1 MNLSN
6 CCQGC
11 ATLFIIALTTA
22 TAWCA
27 TVQPVSIEGAASPC
41 ASGGGDSGAA
51 IISVDGR
58 YVLFSSSAA
67 NLTASNAMPASLT
80 PKLNVYLRD
89 RVNGTTRLVSVNLAG
104 IGGNGDSLPAG
115 ISTNGQFAL
124 FVSDASD
131 LVSNDFN
138 GARDVFVRDMINNT
152 TVLVSAA
159 MDGTSG
165 NGKSEAP
172 VMTPDGQNVA
182 FVSAASDL
190 VANDTNGIPDVFIR
204 DLQTNVTTLVSVG
217 AQSSGSASA
226 MSDSPV
232 VTPDGRYVAFSSTAT
247 NLVPGVTNAAEIYVR
262 DLNAGQTYW
271 ASDNAL
277 GIVQSVT
284 GQASCISYD
293 EQISADGQ
301 FVAFAAR
308 PNTNTYQGVILR
320 YSLLTGQTDV
330 EATNSAAAVLGF
342 ERDAQVLNM
351 TPDGRFIAFVATET
365 NSSTSIY
372 QRDTRAGINVLVS
385 GDLNGVVTAGVS
397 SDYPVQDP
405 SGQFVVF
412 FCSATNMT
420 SNPQTNGILYR
431 RDMDAQTTELVDPDP
446 TGAGTNY
453 NPAASPGLSDD
464 GSMVA
469 FVSLD
474 GNLVPNDSNHDHD
487 VFVHD
492 FTSDTNDLVSVRD
505 ATLPSLTANG
515 TSLLW
520 SSSVSTNGR
529 YVAFTSDADNV
540 IASDTNGWPDVF
552 VRDLVTGTN
561 ILVSADTNGLPAAG
575 LSTAPAISGDGRYV
589 AFFSHAVNIV
599 PGDTNNLTGNVFR
612 RDLQTGTTVLA
623 SVDTNGGV
631 VGADISFPP
640 VMSRDGRYILFFD
653 FDYSSERYILY
664 LRDVN
669 SSITYQLTTSAATDS
684 PGSAV
689 MTPDGHYIA
698 YIGASSDLFV
708 WNSQTVSSVYTN
720 ATTTFSTVSV
730 SPNGQYIAYLGGTP
744 LALHEGALLVNS
756 NRVVSGGNFPSR
768 PGLQFSADGRYLV
781 YATSATNNILDTNGI
796 QNIYVHDALMN
807 TNRRVSTAF
816 ASPTSADG
824 NADFPAI
831 SPDGRYIAFRSFADN
846 TFPGDTNEVPDVF
859 LYDSVNQTTT
869 LISAN
874 QSGSTT
880 ANNRSLMPV
889 FSGDSSTLLFQSAA
903 SDLIAGDFNHFSDI
917 FAVNLTPP
925 GTINLTN
932 SAAVL
937 NPQIVLND
945 PLEQGA
951 PTPNNEPLLI
961 FTTTPGVS
969 YQVQFTDQLENPVW
983 QNLDGNVIFVG
994 QNGYAY
1000 DFTPASGQRF
1010 YRFILGY

>member
-1 MNLSN
+1 MKQLPGLV
-6 CCQGC
+6 CIGI
-11 ATLFIIALTTA
+11 LIALATA
-22 TAWCA
+22 TAWCG
-27 TVQPVSIEGAASPC
+27 TVQPVSIEGSASPC

-51 IISVDGR
+51 VISADGR
-58 YVLFSSSAA
+58 YVLFSSPAA
-67 NLTASNAMPASLT
+67 NLTSSNAMPVSLT

-138 GARDVFVRDMINNT
+138 NSSDVFVRDMINNT

-165 NGKSEAP
+165 NGKSENP
-172 VMTPDGQNVA
+172 VMTPDGYNVA
-182 FVSAASDL
+182 FVSAATNL
-190 VANDTNGIPDVFIR
+190 VSNDTNGIPDVFIR
-204 DLQTNVTTLVSVG
+204 NLQTNATTMVSVG
-217 AQSSGSASA
+217 AQSPGSVSA
-226 MSDSPV
+226 MSDAPAI
-232 VTPDGRYVAFSSTAT
+232 TPDGRYVAFSSTAT
-247 NLVPGVTNAAEIYVR
+247 NLVPGVTTAAEIYVR

-271 ASDNAL
+271 ASTNAL
-277 GIVQSVT
+277 GILQSAS
-284 GQASCISYD
+284 GQATSISYD

-301 FVAFAAR
+301 FVAFAAQ
-308 PNTNTYQGVILR
+308 PSTNATYQGVILR
-320 YSLLTGQTDV
+320 YSLLTGLTDV
-330 EATNSAAAVLGF
+330 VATNSAAEVLEF
-342 ERDAQVLNM
+342 EHDAQVLNM
-351 TPDGRFIAFVATET
+351 TPDGRFITFAATET

-372 QRDTRAGINVLVS
+372 QWDAEAGTNILVS

-397 SDYPVQDP
+397 SDYPVQDT
-405 SGQFVVF
+405 SGRFVVF

-420 SNPQTNGILYR
+420 SDAQTNGIIYR
-431 RDMDAQTTELVDPDP
+431 RDMQAQTTELVDPDP

-453 NPAASPGLSDD
+453 NPVASPGLSDD

-487 VFVHD
+487 VFVRD
-492 FTSDTNDLVSVRD
+492 FTSETNDLVSVRD
-505 ATLPSLTANG
+505 AALPSLTANG

-520 SSSVSTNGR
+520 GSSVSTNGR

-540 IASDTNGWPDVF
+540 IASDTNGWRDVF

-575 LSTAPAISGDGRYV
+575 LSTAPTISGDGRYV
-589 AFFSHAVNIV
+589 AFLSYAANIV
-599 PGDTNNLTGNVFR
+599 PGDTNNTTDVFR
-612 RDLQTGTTVLA
+612 RDLQTGTTVLV

-631 VGADISFPP
+631 AGASSLFPP
-640 VMSRDGRYILFFD
+640 VMSSDGRYVLF
-653 FDYSSERYILY
+653 YPNSSSSTYTLY

-669 SSITYQLTTSAATDS
+669 SSISYQLTTAAPTPS

-689 MTPDGHYIA
+689 MTADGHYVA

-708 WNSQTVSSVYTN
+708 WNSQTISWVYTN
-720 ATTTFSTVSV
+720 SITTFSNVSI

-744 LALHEGALLVNS
+744 LTLHEGALLVNS
-756 NRVVSGGNFPSR
+756 NRQISAGTFPPR

-781 YATSATNNILDTNGI
+781 FATSATNDIYATNGM
-796 QNIYVHDALMN
+796 QNVYVHDALIN
-807 TNRRVSTAF
+807 TNRRISSSF
-816 ASPTSADG
+816 ASPMSADG
-824 NADFPAI
+824 NADSPSI
-831 SPDGRYIAFRSFADN
+831 SPDGRYIAFRSYADN
-846 TFPGDTNEVPDVF
+846 TFPGDTNGVPDVF

-869 LISAN
+869 LVSAN

-880 ANNRSLMPV
+880 ADNRSLKPM
-889 FSGDSSTLLFQSAA
+889 FSGDGSTLLFQSAA
-903 SDLIAGDFNHFSDI
+903 TDLTGGDFNQFSDI
-917 FAVNLTPP
+917 FAVNLTAP
-925 GTINLTN
+925 GTIDLTN

-937 NPQIVLND
+937 DPQIVLND
-945 PLEQGA
+945 PLEQGS
-951 PTPNNEPLLI
+951 PTPNHQPLLI

-983 QNLDGNVIFVG
+983 QDLNGSVIFVG

-1000 DFTPASGQRF
+1000 DWTPASGQRF